1 MESKK
6 SDFCNKRVLLAA
18 CAVCLVFSAS
28 PQAEIRKITDGL
40 ELHYNALLSTDI
52 PAQVMK
58 SYGLKRSKNLGLLNL
73 SLVSYAPDPMGG
85 PALRNGIKAQA
96 VSCTSTNLNKQQREL
111 DIQAVK
117 SGEAVYHLALFPIES
132 GDNIDFSCSLTIP
145 EGIADDLSPQ
155 DRVLSVEFSKGFFT
169 SPD

>member
-6 SDFCNKRVLLAA
+6 SDFCNKRVLLAVS
-18 CAVCLVFSAS
+18 AVCLVFSAS
-28 PQAEIRKITDGL
+28 PRADILKIADGL

-73 SLVSYAPDPMGG
+73 SLVSYADDPMGG

-96 VSCTSTNLNKQQREL
+96 VACTSTNLNSQQREL

-132 GDNIDFSCSLTIP
+132 DDNIDFSCSLTVP
-145 EGIADDLSPQ
+145 EGVGGDLSPQ
-155 DRVLSVEFSKGFFT
+155 ERELSIEFSKGFFV